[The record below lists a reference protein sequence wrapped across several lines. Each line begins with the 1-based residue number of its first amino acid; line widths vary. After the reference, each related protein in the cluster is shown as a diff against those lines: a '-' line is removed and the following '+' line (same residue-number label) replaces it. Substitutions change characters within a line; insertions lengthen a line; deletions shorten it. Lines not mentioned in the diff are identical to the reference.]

1 MLQECHVLDYVII
14 QKNIFYN
21 IPSEQVQSYY
31 NSSQEWFRKQ
41 CMYTNQHMTVTMKTN
56 PKNNRSAS

>member
-21 IPSEQVQSYY
+21 IPSEQYLAQYGAITTAHGNGSE
-31 NSSQEWFRKQ
+31 NNTCIQ
-41 CMYTNQHMTVTMKTN
+41 TNI
-56 PKNNRSAS
+56 